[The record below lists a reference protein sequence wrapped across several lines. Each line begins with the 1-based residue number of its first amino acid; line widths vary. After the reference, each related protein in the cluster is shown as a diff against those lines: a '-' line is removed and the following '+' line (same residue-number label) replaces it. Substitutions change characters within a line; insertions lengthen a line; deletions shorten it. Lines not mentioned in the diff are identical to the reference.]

1 MKLLNSTFL
10 WYCLLC
16 RTRWFALLTSA
27 ERSKCRF
34 VFKKTRTKIGSF
46 INFERLN
53 YHYVLTRTFCSADR
67 LSFEVVFISEAA
79 KRLELFAGLCGR
91 IVVPRDVVSLEII
104 FRISIANRVPDLL
117 TDIIRLQ
124 SI

>member
-1 MKLLNSTFL
+1 M
-10 WYCLLC
+10 
-16 RTRWFALLTSA
+16 
-27 ERSKCRF
+27 
-34 VFKKTRTKIGSF
+34 
-46 INFERLN
+46 NFERLN
-53 YHYVLTRTFCSADR
+53 YHYVLTRAFCSADR
-67 LSFEVVFISEAA
+67 LSFEVVFISEAP